1 MIDLRQNKGFALIF
15 SLIFLF
21 LIVSFMAV
29 YLLAVASGT
38 SQANRTVNLKKAYYV
53 ADAGLLDAYER
64 ITQSGNNFAIPAA
77 GTNYIP
83 SATTDTG
90 VYAMGNSAGNYTVT
104 VTISSNPQL
113 NYTITSTGT
122 FANVSKTLQLKMTW
136 ASISKF
142 AYWSNTEINPTYG
155 VLWWVGAPGLE
166 MLTNGPVQTNG
177 QLNIFG
183 NPIFN
188 GAVTESNLPLNNGI
202 LGSTPTSTTPD
213 YYYGAG
219 TSGLESNA
227 SIIFPQGIENDAP
240 PVTSPVQNT
249 LPLINAVA
257 NDGSGMV
264 LTGNSQV
271 IFNANGTITVTGNVI
286 NSSGV
291 VTATYNNTT
300 MSPPANGV
308 IYVQTQAGHT
318 CSSTSYLPPIDPA
331 CGNVTVRGTVS
342 GQLTVAADQNI
353 NISGN
358 VAYNND
364 PRTDPSST
372 DMLGLVANQNIT
384 VIQASAVANDGGPA
398 LEMSAVLVALQGSF
412 QVDNWWTY
420 MGSSSTAVMDQ
431 YGSLINYVCGIT
443 GEMDMS
449 GNLLGGWNQ
458 VQSYDPRL
466 ASMSPPGFQPLI
478 NSAGNAVYN
487 KLSITEL

>member
-1 MIDLRQNKGFALIF
+1 MIDLRQNKGFALVF

-29 YLLAVASGT
+29 YMMAVATGS
-38 SQANRTVNLKKAYYV
+38 SESNRTANLKKAYYV

-64 ITQSGNNFAIPAA
+64 ITQA
-77 GTNYIP
+77 GTNFSIPNVGSFIP
-83 SATTDTG
+83 SATTDNGT
-90 VYAMGNSAGNYTVT
+90 YAIGSSTGNYTVT
-104 VTISSNPQL
+104 VAISSAPQT
-113 NYTITSTGT
+113 NYTITSVGT
-122 FANVSKTLQLKMTW
+122 FGGMTKTLQLKMTW
-136 ASISKF
+136 ASVSRY
-142 AYWSNTEINPTYG
+142 AYWSNTEVNPQWG

-188 GAVTESNLPLNNGI
+188 GAVTEANLPLNNGV
-202 LGSTPTSTTPD
+202 LGSTPTSNSPN

-227 SIIFPQGIENDAP
+227 SIIFPDGITNDAP
-240 PVTSPVQNT
+240 PVVSPVQNM
-249 LPLINAVA
+249 LGFINSVA
-257 NDGSGMV
+257 NDGAGMI

-271 IFNANGTITVTGNVI
+271 IFNANGTINVTGNVV
-286 NSSGV
+286 NSNCQT
-291 VTATYNNTT
+291 TATYNNTT
-300 MSPPANGV
+300 MAPPANGV
-308 IYVQTQAGHT
+308 VYVQ
-318 CSSTSYLPPIDPA
+318 STSTIANCHSAAQD
-331 CGNVTVRGTVS
+331 GNVTVRGTES

-364 PRTDPSST
+364 PRIDPAST
-372 DMLGLVANQNIT
+372 DMVALVANQNIT
-384 VIQASAVANDGGPA
+384 VIQSQAVANDGGPA
-398 LEMSAVLVALQGSF
+398 LEMSAVLVAENGSF

-420 MGSSSTAVMDQ
+420 MGNSNTAVMDQ
-431 YGSLINYVCGIT
+431 FGSLINYVCGVT

-458 VQSYDPRL
+458 IQSYDPRL
-466 ASMSPPGFQPLI
+466 ASMSPPGFQPMVT
-478 NSAGNAVYN
+478 STGNAVYN